1 MIHTTVG
8 DIGHASIVIALIA
21 AIVAAFSYFKASSA
35 KDFLSETSDQKSW
48 RKFAR
53 LFFYIHS
60 AAIFGI
66 VASLY
71 YIIQNHYY
79 EYHYAWDHSS
89 NSLPIYYIISSFWE
103 GQEGSFLLWL
113 FWHVVLGLIL
123 IHQNKTW
130 EAPMMAVFCAVQAF
144 LASMILGS
152 VLPLIE
158 LKVGSSPFILL
169 KDFMGSLPVYKI
181 NPDYVP
187 EDGTGL
193 NPLLQN
199 YWMVIHPPTLFL
211 GFATTLIPFA
221 YCIAGLWMGRYKEW
235 IRPALPWAL
244 FSAMILGTG
253 ILMGGY
259 WAYETLNFGGYWNW
273 DPVENAVYVPWLVL
287 VAAIHCMIIF
297 KNSNSALKPAI
308 ILAIASF
315 VLILYSTFLTRSG
328 ILGASSV
335 HSFTDLGLS
344 GQLLIYLLFFSLLSI
359 VLIIFRWKKIPD
371 TEKEASVYSRE
382 FWVFIGA
389 SVLCL
394 ASFQV
399 LATTSIPVYN
409 SIVALFGVKS
419 NVAPPA
425 DQMEHYSKFQIWAG
439 ILIAIL
445 SGIGQFFWWKKMEA
459 KKLWNSLSVP
469 LLLALVISMVVMYFT
484 GLDQPAYILLVAASI
499 FSICANAFILKDV
512 FKSNAKL
519 SGGGVSHIGIAMML
533 IGILYS
539 SGYSKIISLNNSG
552 MTYSKEFSKE
562 MNKENLL
569 LWRNDPEQMDDFTLL
584 YKGQRL
590 ESPDFAGFINKDE
603 VVALD
608 NNAKVIAKKD
618 ILYQDKVQYKKGDTI
633 NISPENTFYEVQ
645 YSKANGDT
653 FTLYPRAQVNPQM
666 GLIASPDIK
675 RFWGRDLYS
684 FVSSIPAPDRDR
696 EWSELVEHTARV
708 GDTIFLNDFVAILED
723 VKRETNVPG
732 VTLKTN
738 DAAVRAHFK
747 LLGKNKNY
755 DIYPIYV
762 VLMEDHM
769 VGQIPEVVEDLGI
782 KITFLSIDPASGTF
796 TFGVN
801 TTQKDYIILKAIEKP
816 AINILWLG
824 TLLLII
830 GFIIA
835 IVRRYS
841 EFVKMREK
849 GVEA

>member
-8 DIGHASIVIALIA
+8 DIGHASIVVALIA

-53 LFFYIHS
+53 LFFYLHS
-60 AAIFGI
+60 AAIFG
-66 VASLY
+66 VVGTLF
-71 YIIQNHYY
+71 YIIKNHYY

-89 NSLPIYYIISSFWE
+89 NSLPIYYMISSFWE

-113 FWHVVLGLIL
+113 FWHVVLGLVL

-152 VLPLIE
+152 VLPLVE
-158 LKVGSSPFILL
+158 LKIGSSPFILL

-244 FSAMILGTG
+244 FSAMVLGTG

-287 VAAIHCMIIF
+287 VAAIHCMIIY
-297 KNSNSALKPAI
+297 KNSNTALKPAV

-328 ILGASSV
+328 ILGSSSV

-344 GQLLIYLLFFSLLSI
+344 GQLLIYLLFFSLLSL
-359 VLIIFRWKKIPD
+359 VLLVFRWKKIPD

-382 FWVFIGA
+382 FWVFIGVT
-389 SVLCL
+389 VLCL
-394 ASFQV
+394 AGFQV

-409 SIVALFGVKS
+409 SIIALFGIKS

-439 ILIAIL
+439 IFIAIL
-445 SGIGQFFWWKKMEA
+445 SGIGQFFWWKKMDG
-459 KKLWNSLSVP
+459 KKLWNAISIP
-469 LLLALVISMVVMYFT
+469 LLLALVISMLVMYFT
-484 GLDQPAYILLVAASI
+484 GLDQPAYILLVATSI

-512 FKSNAKL
+512 LKANPKL
-519 SGGGVSHIGIAMML
+519 SGGAVSHIGVAMML

-603 VVALD
+603 VVQLD
-608 NNAKVIAKKD
+608 NKAKVIAKKD
-618 ILYQDKVQYKKGDTI
+618 IIYQAKVQYKKGDTI
-633 NISPENTFYEVQ
+633 NIAPENTFYEVQ

-684 FVSSIPAPDRDR
+684 FVSSIPTPDRDR
-696 EWSELVEHTARV
+696 EWSELVEHTAHI
-708 GDTIFLNDFVAILED
+708 GDTIFLNDFVAILQD

-732 VTLKTN
+732 VTLKST

-747 LLGKNKNY
+747 LLGKDKNY
-755 DIYPIYV
+755 DVYPIYV

-824 TLLLII
+824 TLLLVI
-830 GFIIA
+830 GLAIA
-835 IVRRYS
+835 IVRRYT
-841 EFVKMREK
+841 EFIKMRNK
-849 GVEA
+849 GVEV